1 MYIVLVVMLLAACL
15 TLFFSGYYLAAIKH
29 KYGKSVLIAI
39 PLTVGL
45 FMFNII
51 WALLELAKTPH
62 WQ

>member
-15 TLFFSGYYLAAIKH
+15 TLFFSGYFLATIKH
-29 KYGKSVLIAI
+29 KMGKSVLIAVPI
-39 PLTVGL
+39 TVGL

>member
-1 MYIVLVVMLLAACL
+1 MYIVLVIMLLAACL
-15 TLFFSGYYLAAIKH
+15 TLFFSGYFLATISH
-29 KYGKSVLIAI
+29 KMGKSVLIAVPI
-39 PLTVGL
+39 TVGL